1 MNATAWKNTD
11 EHAQWKKL
19 VTKDDTSWIA
29 YMWNVQSRQICKNI
43 RQIRWVVASC
53 WGWGMEWLLMGT
65 GDRISFG
72 EDKNILKLDLAIT
85 AQPCEYTKECWISH
99 FARVDYT
106 VCELYLS
113 KTVYRKTH

>member
-1 MNATAWKNTD
+1 MSGCFLLGVGDGVTANG
-11 EHAQWKKL
+11 
-19 VTKDDTSWIA
+19 
-29 YMWNVQSRQICKNI
+29 Y
-43 RQIRWVVASC
+43 
-53 WGWGMEWLLMGT
+53 
-65 GDRISFG
+65 RISFG